1 MRIRDLPNEAKPREK
16 ALQFGIECLSDA
28 ELLAIIIGSGVRNY
42 SALEIAN
49 NLLKDHYT
57 LKNISNTNLETLSKY
72 KGLKKVGSLKL
83 LATFE
88 FYKRLISPLYQSS
101 EQLLD
106 AKQVY
111 SRYKYLESY
120 SQEVLLIIMLDRKR
134 NILKEKMM
142 YVGTSENFDID
153 AKEIISEILIS
164 KCSKFILIHNHP
176 DGDIIPSE
184 EDIFVTSYI
193 GQRAQDFKIKL
204 IDHIII
210 GKNDYYSLSE
220 NRTLWFDSSK
230 ILYKNIL

>member
-1 MRIRDLPNEAKPREK
+1 MRIKDLPIEAKPREK
-16 ALQFGIECLSDA
+16 AIRFGFDSLSDA

-42 SALEIAN
+42 SALEIAH
-49 NLLKDHYT
+49 NLLKDHCT

-72 KGLKKVGSLKL
+72 KGLKKAGSLKL

-111 SRYKYLESY
+111 TRYKYLESY
-120 SQEVLLIIMLDRKR
+120 NQEVLMIVMLDRKK
-134 NILKEKMM
+134 NILKEKLM
-142 YVGTSENFDID
+142 YKGTSENFDVD

-176 DGDIIPSE
+176 DGDIFPSD
-184 EDIFVTSYI
+184 EDIFTTSI
-193 GQRAQDFKIKL
+193 IESSAANFKLKL
-204 IDHIII
+204 VDHVII
-210 GKNDYYSLSE
+210 GKNDYYSLQE
-220 NRTLWFDSSK
+220 NKL
-230 ILYKNIL
+230 I